1 MKFSSLLILFLL
13 SFVVVSFLQIE
24 LVKAQGTIY
33 IRSDG
38 SVEGTDNISRDGN
51 VYTFIGNIFGSIVV
65 EKDDVI
71 IYGGGFILEGDGSGR
86 GLDFVDD
93 VTNITVKNLQIRF
106 FDVGIHLSNCSH
118 ALIESNFI
126 LNNYEGIRI
135 NGGFNNSIINNRIE
149 NSSNNGISVFFNTR
163 QNQISENTITNNW
176 VGVLFHLY
184 SEGNTLSNNI
194 ITENR
199 GIGVWLDGGSN
210 NKIVQ
215 NNITDNTIGV
225 FSTRPINSTVHHN
238 NFVNNTFQVDIYG
251 NDPVIGTWDNG
262 SEGNYWDTYTGTD
275 NNGDGIGD
283 TPYIINENNQ
293 DNYPLMNIVEIPE
306 FPSWSIISIVF
317 TLTLVILIFK
327 TKLKKKV
334 LE

>member
-1 MKFSSLLILFLL
+1 MKKLKLTVVVLLVLYLAL
-13 SFVVVSFLQIE
+13 VSFLQIE
-24 LVKAQGTIY
+24 EVKAQGTIY

-38 SVEGTDNISRDGN
+38 SVEGTDNIQRDGN
-51 VYTFIGNIFGSIVV
+51 VYTFTGNIFGSIFV

-71 IYGGGFILEGDGSGR
+71 FYGAGFILEGDGSGR
-86 GLDFVDD
+86 GLDFVDN
-93 VTNITVKNLQIRF
+93 VTNITVKNLQIRY

-135 NGGFNNSIINNRIE
+135 NGGFNNSIIKNRIE
-149 NSSNNGISVFFNTR
+149 NSSNNAVSVFFNTR
-163 QNQISENTITNNW
+163 QNQISENTITKNW

-194 ITENR
+194 ITENT

-210 NKIVQ
+210 NKIIQ
-215 NNITDNTIGV
+215 NNITDNTRGV
-225 FSTRPINSTVHHN
+225 FSTSTINSTVHHN

-262 SEGNYWDTYTGTD
+262 SEGNYWDTYAGID

-293 DNYPLMNIVEIPE
+293 DNYPLMKVVEIPE
-306 FPSWSIISIVF
+306 FFSWTILMVISFAIIALAF
-317 TLTLVILIFK
+317 KKRLTK
-327 TKLKKKV
+327 TIG
-334 LE
+334 